1 MKVKINQKVLEKALA
16 HANWIIEK
24 KQAIPVLGYVRF
36 EATNVAENSGVIK
49 ITATNMDMT
58 IVDTIR
64 CYVEDEGSYCL
75 PASLLYDITRKIC
88 SGSEISIMSSDE
100 ENIIK
105 VQSNKASFSI
115 HYIESDKFPPITEA
129 KYDVSFDIKREIFHQ
144 SLDIAK
150 VAMLQDN
157 SRFHLNG
164 IHVHYENEL
173 DKTKLRFVATDLFR
187 ISCISSIAP
196 SAVVN
201 MPSIIISKRAVGE
214 MLKLMEG
221 SSDDNVAI
229 SVSDTRI
236 SLKLTS
242 TENIVTE
249 YTARLINGT
258 FPEYKVAI
266 EVPNN
271 KILIVN
277 TAELIEAIDRVS
289 TVVIDSTN
297 SIKLN
302 ISKEKLVL
310 SGISRELGSAIEEL
324 SVAFDAP
331 EPLEICFNGRY
342 LLEILKEIKTD
353 NVQIM
358 LNNSNSSAIIKPSE
372 FNDNSGIEMI
382 FALMPIE
389 IVNN

>member
-1 MKVKINQKVLEKALA
+1 MRVKINQKVLEKALA
-16 HANWIIEK
+16 HSNWIIEK
-24 KQAIPVLGYVRF
+24 KQAIPVLGYIRF
-36 EATNVAENSGVIK
+36 EATNGSEYGSVIK

-64 CYVEDEGSYCL
+64 CEVEETGSYCL
-75 PASLLYDITRKIC
+75 PASLLYDITRKIRI
-88 SGSEISIMSSDE
+88 GSEIIITSSDE

-105 VQSNKASFSI
+105 IQSNKASFSI
-115 HYIESDKFPPITEA
+115 HYIESDKFPPITDA
-129 KYDVSFDIKREIFHQ
+129 KYDVSFDIKRTTFYQ

-164 IHVHYENEL
+164 VHVHYENEL
-173 DKTKLRFVATDLFR
+173 DKLKLRFVATDLFR
-187 ISCISSIAP
+187 ISCISAIAP

-214 MLKLMEG
+214 MLKLMDG
-221 SSDDNVAI
+221 SSDENVAI
-229 SVSDTRI
+229 NVSDTRI

-271 KILIVN
+271 KVLIVN
-277 TAELIEAIDRVS
+277 TAELIEAIERVS

-302 ISKEKLVL
+302 ISKETLVL
-310 SGISRELGSAIEEL
+310 SGISRELGSAVEEL
-324 SVAFDAP
+324 TVTFDAE

-353 NVQIM
+353 DVKIM
-358 LNNSNSSAIIKPSE
+358 LNNSNSSAIIKPME
-372 FNDNSGIEMI
+372 KDNDIGIEVV

-389 IVNN
+389 IVNS